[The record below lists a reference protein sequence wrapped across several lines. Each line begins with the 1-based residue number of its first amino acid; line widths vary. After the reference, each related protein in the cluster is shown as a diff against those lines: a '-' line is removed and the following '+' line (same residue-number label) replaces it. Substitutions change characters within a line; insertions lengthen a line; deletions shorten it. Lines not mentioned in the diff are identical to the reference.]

1 MSLQLE
7 LNDKNEIISYLKF
20 GGIEDVTLTKY
31 DGLVPDNFEDDFK
44 PLYFM
49 LKDNII
55 VENPDYVEPQP
66 PKVNPT
72 NEQHILMQQAM
83 TIAQM
88 QQMLTQQNKEIA
100 ELKGANA

>member
-7 LNDKNEIISYLKF
+7 LNDENEILSYLKF
-20 GGIEDVTLTKY
+20 GGVEDVTLTEY
-31 DGLVPDNFEDDFK
+31 NGPVPDNFEDDFK

-49 LKDNII
+49 LKGNVI

-66 PKVNPT
+66 PEVNPT
-72 NEQHILMQQAM
+72 NEQQILMQQAM

-88 QQMLTQQNKEIA
+88 QQMLMQQNKDIA
-100 ELKGANA
+100 ELKGADA